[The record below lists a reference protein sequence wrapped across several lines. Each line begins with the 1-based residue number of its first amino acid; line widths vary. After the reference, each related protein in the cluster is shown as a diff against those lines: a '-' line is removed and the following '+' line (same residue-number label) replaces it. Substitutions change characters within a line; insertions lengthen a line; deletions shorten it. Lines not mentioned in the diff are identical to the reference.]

1 MSRAAEELL
10 ALIHNNLAK
19 KLLELLDSGEAKAS
33 DFNVI
38 RQFLKDNGID
48 SAPKAKS
55 PLSELADRSLP
66 SFSDDPTEGFT
77 PH

>member
-1 MSRAAEELL
+1 MSRATEELL
-10 ALIHNNLAK
+10 ALLHDNLAK

-33 DFNVI
+33 DLNVI

-48 SAPKAKS
+48 SVPKEAS
-55 PLSELADRSLP
+55 PLSQLADRTLP